1 METKSWVSTHTVD
14 VDGAKFSRSWTMKP
28 IDARQPSEMTLI
40 EEMSADDD
48 AAIAEDA
55 QVRAQRAEVADEVWS
70 TYCAEVDDWHHTA
83 RVDVISSEL
92 YRVTVTATD
101 TGQVVR
107 EAMVTNH
114 TVYVH

>member
-1 METKSWVSTHTVD
+1 M
-14 VDGAKFSRSWTMKP
+14 RP
-28 IDARQPSEMTLI
+28 IAERDLAAMTLV